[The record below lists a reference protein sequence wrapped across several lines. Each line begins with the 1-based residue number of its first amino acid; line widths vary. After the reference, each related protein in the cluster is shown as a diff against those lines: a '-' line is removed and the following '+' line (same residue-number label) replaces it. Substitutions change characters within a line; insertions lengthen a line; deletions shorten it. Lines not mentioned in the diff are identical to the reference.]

1 MLSYD
6 SYPILFYPIP
16 HTYIPPFGRTFM
28 LLYFFFFFFFPFY
41 FICAYVMILSVRCTQ
56 NTVLFGVQFIS
67 FHLVFA
73 FVFVSRLVFVFPF
86 SVSFPPLFI
95 RGGGFSEC
103 LKKRF
108 KKKEKKKKRGKGFCH
123 SHTGVVGP
131 RGYFFFSFSS
141 KYSYL
146 TLHIFIF

>member
-108 KKKEKKKKRGKGFCH
+108 KKKEKKKKKREGFL
-123 SHTGVVGP
+123 S
-131 RGYFFFSFSS
+131 
-141 KYSYL
+141 
-146 TLHIFIF
+146 